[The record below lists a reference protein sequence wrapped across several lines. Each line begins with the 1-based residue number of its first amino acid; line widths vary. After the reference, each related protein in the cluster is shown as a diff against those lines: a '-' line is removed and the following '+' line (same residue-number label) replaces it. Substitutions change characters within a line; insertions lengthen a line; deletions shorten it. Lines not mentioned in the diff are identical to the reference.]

1 MDEGRRDNL
10 ITERTYEINRKRL
23 EKWVYASYNKIEDN
37 QRQRSSR
44 KPKIHTKDELL
55 QAAHDGQLRLQLE
68 LQRII
73 NINEGD
79 RMSAHSANGRP
90 SGRHSVGQQ
99 SHMSVSWRAGQTAA
113 GPAHGSSNQYPSYR
127 YGASSSKV
135 ENYSDRDPYSNAG
148 GIGATDKTN

>member
-23 EKWVYASYNKIEDN
+23 EKWVNASYNKIEDN

-44 KPKIHTKDELL
+44 KPKIQTNKELL

-68 LQRII
+68 LQKII

-79 RMSAHSANGRP
+79 RMSAHSANGRQ
-90 SGRHSVGQQ
+90 SGRHSGGQQ
-99 SHMSVSWRAGQTAA
+99 SHLSISWRAGQTAA
-113 GPAHGSSNQYPSYR
+113 GPAPGSSNQYPSYR

-135 ENYSDRDPYSNAG
+135 ENYTDRDPYGHAG
-148 GIGATDKTN
+148 NIGATNTTN

>member
-23 EKWVYASYNKIEDN
+23 EKWVNASYNKIEDN
-37 QRQRSSR
+37 QRHRSSR
-44 KPKIHTKDELL
+44 KPKIQTKDELL

-68 LQRII
+68 LQKII

-79 RMSAHSANGRP
+79 RMSAHSANGRV
-90 SGRHSVGQQ
+90 SGGRDGLQ
-99 SHMSVSWRAGQTAA
+99 SHMSQSWRAGQNAAA
-113 GPAHGSSNQYPSYR
+113 GIGSSNQYPSYR

-135 ENYSDRDPYSNAG
+135 ENYTDRDPYGHGSNV
-148 GIGATDKTN
+148 GATNLTN